1 MGKILLKSVLMQ
13 NAGESPARKDVLIDG
28 NVFSKIVD
36 ASTPEMANGAE
47 IIDSKNLALVP
58 AFYNGHTHAAMSLL
72 RGYADDMELSK
83 WLNEYIWPFEA
94 KLTDRDI
101 EIGSRLAVLEMIK
114 SGTVFFSDMYWHR
127 EQTMK
132 VVEEMGIRA
141 SIGVTISDVL
151 VSPEGLKANFDF
163 LAKHTG
169 ESERVKLAVMPH
181 SIYIVSEQ
189 YLRRSMEMAEKED
202 YPLHI
207 HLSETEKEIR
217 DCLEQHGCTP
227 VEYLQRIGC
236 LNSRVQA
243 AHCVHFSE
251 KDMEIFAQSGAS
263 AILNPNSNL
272 KLSSGIP
279 SIVKMMDRRIPLGLG
294 TDGDSSNNNLDMH
307 EEMKLAALLAKV
319 QGGAETLP
327 ASEALKMATVNV
339 AQVNGIDAGV
349 IAEGKLADGI
359 LVRLNNER
367 MVPCFDLISNWVY
380 SADSRCIDS
389 VLCNGKFVMHGGH
402 VDGEEDILK
411 EASACAARLAGKQ
424 NVYPF

>member
-13 NAGESPARKDVLIDG
+13 NAGEPPARKDVLIDG

-36 ASTPEMANGAE
+36 VSTPEMANGAE
-47 IIDSKNLALVP
+47 IIDCKNLALVP

-127 EQTMK
+127 ELTMK

-141 SIGVTISDVL
+141 SIGVTISDML

-169 ESERVKLAVMPH
+169 ESERIKLAVMPH

-189 YLRRSMEMAEKED
+189 YLRRSMEMAEKEN

-207 HLSETEKEIR
+207 HLSETEKEVR

-327 ASEALKMATVNV
+327 APEALKMASANV
-339 AQVNGIDAGV
+339 AQVNGINAGV

-359 LVRLNNER
+359 LVRLDNER

-389 VLCNGKFVMHGGH
+389 VLCNGKFVMRGGH
-402 VDGEEDILK
+402 VDGEEDIVR
-411 EASACAARLAGKQ
+411 EAGECALRLAGR
-424 NVYPF
+424 

>member
-47 IIDSKNLALVP
+47 IIDCKNFALVP

-189 YLRRSMEMAEKED
+189 YLRRSMEMAEKEN

-279 SIVKMMDRRIPLGLG
+279 SIAKMMDRRIPLGLG

-307 EEMKLAALLAKV
+307 EEMKLIALLAKV

-327 ASEALKMATVNV
+327 ASEALKMASVNV
-339 AQVNGIDAGV
+339 ARVNGIDAGI

-359 LVRLNNER
+359 LVRLDNER

-380 SADSRCIDS
+380 SADSRAIDS
-389 VLCNGKFVMHGGH
+389 VLCNGKFVMLGGH
-402 VDGEEDILK
+402 VDGEEDIVR
-411 EASACAARLAGKQ
+411 EAGECALRLAENK
-424 NVYPF
+424 

>member
-36 ASTPEMANGAE
+36 VSTPEMASGAE
-47 IIDSKNLALVP
+47 IIDCKNLALVP

-163 LAKHTG
+163 LARHTG

-189 YLRRSMEMAEKED
+189 YLRRSMEMAEKEN

-207 HLSETEKEIR
+207 HLSETEKEVR

-227 VEYLQRIGC
+227 VEYLQRLGC

-279 SIVKMMDRRIPLGLG
+279 SIVNMMEHRIPLGLG

-327 ASEALKMATVNV
+327 APEALKMASVNV
-339 AQVNGIDAGV
+339 AQVNGINAGV

-359 LVRLNNER
+359 LVRLDNER

-380 SADSRCIDS
+380 SADSRAIDS
-389 VLCNGKFVMHGGH
+389 VLCNGRFVMRGGH
-402 VDGEEDILK
+402 VDGEEDIVR
-411 EASACAARLAGKQ
+411 EAGECARHLAENK
-424 NVYPF
+424 

>member
-36 ASTPEMANGAE
+36 ASTPEMSNGAE
-47 IIDSKNLALVP
+47 IIDCKNLALVP

-163 LAKHTG
+163 LTRHTG

-189 YLRRSMEMAEKED
+189 YLQRSMEMAEKEN

-207 HLSETEKEIR
+207 HLSETEKEVR

-227 VEYLQRIGC
+227 VEYLQRLGC

-319 QGGAETLP
+319 QGGAEMLP
-327 ASEALKMATVNV
+327 APEALKMASANV

-359 LVRLNNER
+359 LVRLDNER

-380 SADSRCIDS
+380 SADSRAIDS
-389 VLCNGKFVMHGGH
+389 VLCNGRFVMRGGH
-402 VDGEEDILK
+402 VDGEEDIVR
-411 EASACAARLAGKQ
+411 EAGECALHLAENK
-424 NVYPF
+424 

>member
-13 NAGESPARKDVLIDG
+13 NAGESPARKDVMIDG
-28 NVFSKIVD
+28 NIFSKIIDV
-36 ASTPEMANGAE
+36 STPEMAAGAE
-47 IIDSKNLALVP
+47 IIDCRNFALMP

-94 KLTDRDI
+94 KLSDRDI

-169 ESERVKLAVMPH
+169 ESERVKLSVMPH
-181 SIYIVSEQ
+181 SIYIVSEE
-189 YLRRSMEMAEKED
+189 YLRRCMEMAEKEN

-207 HLSETEKEIR
+207 HLSETEKEVR
-217 DCLEQHGCTP
+217 DCIEQHGCTP
-227 VEYLQRIGC
+227 VEYLQRLGC

-279 SIVKMMDRRIPLGLG
+279 SIVKMMEHRIPLALG

-327 ASEALKMATVNV
+327 APEALKMATVNV

-359 LVRLNNER
+359 LVRLDNER

-380 SADSRCIDS
+380 SADSRAIDS
-389 VLCNGKFVMHGGH
+389 VICNGRFVMRSGH
-402 VDGEEDILK
+402 VDGEEDIVR
-411 EASACAARLAGKQ
+411 EAGECALRLAGR
-424 NVYPF
+424 

>member
-47 IIDSKNLALVP
+47 IIDCKNLALVP

-94 KLTDRDI
+94 KLTDREI

-189 YLRRSMEMAEKED
+189 YLRRSMEMAEKEN

-207 HLSETEKEIR
+207 HLSETEKEVR

-227 VEYLQRIGC
+227 VEYLQRLGC

-339 AQVNGIDAGV
+339 ARVNGIDAGV

-359 LVRLNNER
+359 LVRLDNER

-380 SADSRCIDS
+380 SADSRAIDS
-389 VLCNGKFVMHGGH
+389 VLCNGRFVMRGGH
-402 VDGEEDILK
+402 VDGEEDIVR
-411 EASACAARLAGKQ
+411 EAGECALHLAENK
-424 NVYPF
+424 

>member
-13 NAGESPARKDVLIDG
+13 NAGESPARKNVLIDG

-36 ASTPEMANGAE
+36 VSTPEMANGAE
-47 IIDSKNLALVP
+47 IIDCKNLALVP

-189 YLRRSMEMAEKED
+189 YLRRSMEMAEKEN

-207 HLSETEKEIR
+207 HLSETEKEVR

-227 VEYLQRIGC
+227 VEYLQRLGC

-307 EEMKLAALLAKV
+307 EEMKLIALLAKV

-327 ASEALKMATVNV
+327 ASEALKMASVNV
-339 AQVNGIDAGV
+339 ARINGINAGI

-359 LVRLNNER
+359 LVRLDNER

-380 SADSRCIDS
+380 SADSRSIDS
-389 VLCNGKFVMHGGH
+389 VLCNGRFVMRGGH
-402 VDGEEDILK
+402 VDGEEDIVR
-411 EASACAARLAGKQ
+411 EAGECALRLAGK
-424 NVYPF
+424 

>member
-13 NAGESPARKDVLIDG
+13 NAGEPPARKDVLIDG

-36 ASTPEMANGAE
+36 ASTPEMADGAE
-47 IIDSKNLALVP
+47 IIDCKNLALVP

-189 YLRRSMEMAEKED
+189 YLRRSMEMAEKEN

-207 HLSETEKEIR
+207 HLSETEKEVR
-217 DCLEQHGCTP
+217 DCVEQHGCTP

-236 LNSRVQA
+236 LDSRVQA

-251 KDMEIFAQSGAS
+251 KDMDIFAQSGAA

-279 SIVKMMDRRIPLGLG
+279 SIVKMMEYRIPLGLG

-327 ASEALKMATVNV
+327 ASEALKMASVNV

-359 LVRLNNER
+359 LVRLDNER

-380 SADSRCIDS
+380 SADSRAIDS
-389 VLCNGKFVMHGGH
+389 VLCNGRFVMRGGH
-402 VDGEEDILK
+402 VDGEEDIVR
-411 EASACAARLAGKQ
+411 EAGECALRLAGR
-424 NVYPF
+424 

>member
-13 NAGESPARKDVLIDG
+13 NAGELPARKDVLIDG

-36 ASTPEMANGAE
+36 VSTPEMSNGAE
-47 IIDSKNLALVP
+47 IIDCKNFALVP

-83 WLNEYIWPFEA
+83 WLNQYIWPLEA
-94 KLTDRDI
+94 KLTAKDI

-114 SGTVFFSDMYWHR
+114 SGTVFFADMYWHR

-163 LAKHTG
+163 LARHTG

-181 SIYIVSEQ
+181 SIYIVSEE
-189 YLRRSMEMAEKED
+189 YLRRSMEMAEKEN

-207 HLSETEKEIR
+207 HLSETEKEVR
-217 DCLEQHGCTP
+217 DCIEQHGCTP

-327 ASEALKMATVNV
+327 APEALKMASTNV
-339 AQVNGIDAGV
+339 AQVNGINAGV

-359 LVRLNNER
+359 LVRLDNER

-389 VLCNGKFVMHGGH
+389 VLCNGKFVMRGGH
-402 VDGEEDILK
+402 VDGEEDIVR
-411 EASACAARLAGKQ
+411 EAGECALRLAGR
-424 NVYPF
+424 

>member
-13 NAGESPARKDVLIDG
+13 NAGELPARKDVLIDG

-36 ASTPEMANGAE
+36 VSTPEMADGAE
-47 IIDSKNLALVP
+47 IIDCKNFALVP

-72 RGYADDMELSK
+72 RGYADDMELSR

-94 KLTDRDI
+94 KLTDSDI

-181 SIYIVSEQ
+181 SIYIVSEE
-189 YLRRSMEMAEKED
+189 YLRRSMEMAEKEN

-207 HLSETEKEIR
+207 HLSETEKEVR
-217 DCLEQHGCTP
+217 DCVEQHGCTP
-227 VEYLQRIGC
+227 VEYLQRLGC

-279 SIVKMMDRRIPLGLG
+279 SIVKMMDWRIPLGLG

-327 ASEALKMATVNV
+327 ASEALKMASVNV
-339 AQVNGIDAGV
+339 AQVNGINAGV

-359 LVRLNNER
+359 LVRLDNER

-380 SADSRCIDS
+380 SADSRSIDS
-389 VLCNGKFVMHGGH
+389 VLCNGRFVMRGGH
-402 VDGEEDILK
+402 VDGEEDIVR
-411 EASACAARLAGKQ
+411 EAGECALRLAE
-424 NVYPF
+424 NN

>member
-36 ASTPEMANGAE
+36 VSTPEMANGAE
-47 IIDSKNLALVP
+47 IIDCKNLALVP

-189 YLRRSMEMAEKED
+189 YLRRSMEMAEKEN

-207 HLSETEKEIR
+207 HLSETEKEVR

-227 VEYLQRIGC
+227 VEYLQRLGC

-251 KDMEIFAQSGAS
+251 KDMDVFAQSGAS

-307 EEMKLAALLAKV
+307 EEMKLIALLAKV

-327 ASEALKMATVNV
+327 ASEALKMASVNV
-339 AQVNGIDAGV
+339 ARVNGIDAGI

-359 LVRLNNER
+359 LVRLDNER

-380 SADSRCIDS
+380 SADSRSIDS
-389 VLCNGKFVMHGGH
+389 VLCNGRFIMRGGH
-402 VDGEEDILK
+402 VDGEEDIVR
-411 EASACAARLAGKQ
+411 EAGECALRLAENK
-424 NVYPF
+424 

>member
-13 NAGESPARKDVLIDG
+13 NAGELPARKDVLIDG

-47 IIDSKNLALVP
+47 IIDCKNFALVP

-189 YLRRSMEMAEKED
+189 YLRRSMEMAEKEN

-279 SIVKMMDRRIPLGLG
+279 SIAKMMDRRIPLGLG

-307 EEMKLAALLAKV
+307 EEMKLIALLAKV

-327 ASEALKMATVNV
+327 ASEALKMASVNV
-339 AQVNGIDAGV
+339 ARVNGIDAGI

-359 LVRLNNER
+359 LVRLDNER

-380 SADSRCIDS
+380 SADSRAIDS
-389 VLCNGKFVMHGGH
+389 VLCNGKFVMLGGH
-402 VDGEEDILK
+402 VDGEEDIVR
-411 EASACAARLAGKQ
+411 EAGECALRLAENK
-424 NVYPF
+424 

>member
-36 ASTPEMANGAE
+36 VSTPEMANGAE
-47 IIDSKNLALVP
+47 IIDCKNLALVP

-163 LAKHTG
+163 LARHTG

-189 YLRRSMEMAEKED
+189 YLRRSMEMAEKEN

-207 HLSETEKEIR
+207 HLSETEKEVR

-227 VEYLQRIGC
+227 VEYLQRLGC

-251 KDMEIFAQSGAS
+251 KDMDVFAQSGAS

-327 ASEALKMATVNV
+327 ASEALKMASVNV

-359 LVRLNNER
+359 LVRLDNER

-389 VLCNGKFVMHGGH
+389 VLCNGRFVMRGGH
-402 VDGEEDILK
+402 VDGEEDIVR
-411 EASACAARLAGKQ
+411 EAGKCALHLAE
-424 NVYPF
+424 NK

>member
-28 NVFSKIVD
+28 NIFSRIVD
-36 ASTPEMANGAE
+36 ISTPEMSNGAE
-47 IIDSKNLALVP
+47 VIDCRNFALMP

-83 WLNEYIWPFEA
+83 WLNDYIWPFEA
-94 KLTDRDI
+94 KLTDKDI

-151 VSPEGLKANFDF
+151 VSPEGLKENFEF

-181 SIYIVSEQ
+181 SIYIVSGE
-189 YLRRSMEMAEKED
+189 YLRRSMEMAEKEN

-207 HLSETEKEIR
+207 HLSETEKEVR
-217 DCLEQHGCTP
+217 DCIDQHGCTP
-227 VEYLQRIGC
+227 VEYLQRLGC

-251 KDMEIFAQSGAS
+251 KDFEIFAQSGAS

-279 SIVKMMDRRIPLGLG
+279 SIVKMMEHKIPLALG

-327 ASEALKMATVNV
+327 ALDALKMATVNV
-339 AQVNGIDAGV
+339 AQVNGINAGV
-349 IAEGKLADGI
+349 IAESKLADGI
-359 LVRLNNER
+359 LVRLDNER

-380 SADSRCIDS
+380 SADSRAIDS
-389 VLCNGKFVMHGGH
+389 VICNGRFVMRGGH
-402 VDGEEDILK
+402 VDGEDDIVH
-411 EASACAARLAGKQ
+411 EAGECALRLAGK
-424 NVYPF
+424 

>member
-13 NAGESPARKDVLIDG
+13 NAGESPARKNVLIDG

-36 ASTPEMANGAE
+36 VSTPEMANGAE
-47 IIDSKNLALVP
+47 IIDCKNLALVP

-207 HLSETEKEIR
+207 HLSETEKEVR

-227 VEYLQRIGC
+227 VEYLQRLGC

-307 EEMKLAALLAKV
+307 EEMKLIALLAKV

-327 ASEALKMATVNV
+327 ASEALKMASVNV
-339 AQVNGIDAGV
+339 ARINGINAGI
-349 IAEGKLADGI
+349 IAEGKPADGI
-359 LVRLNNER
+359 LVRLDNER

-380 SADSRCIDS
+380 SADSRAIDS
-389 VLCNGKFVMHGGH
+389 VLCNGRFVMRGGH
-402 VDGEEDILK
+402 VDGEEDIVR
-411 EASACAARLAGKQ
+411 EAGECALHLAENK
-424 NVYPF
+424 

>member
-13 NAGESPARKDVLIDG
+13 NAGEPPARKDVLIDG

-36 ASTPEMANGAE
+36 VSTPEMSNGAE
-47 IIDSKNLALVP
+47 IIDCKNFALVP

-151 VSPEGLKANFDF
+151 VSPEGLKTNFVF

-189 YLRRSMEMAEKED
+189 YLRRSMEMAEKEN

-207 HLSETEKEIR
+207 HLSETEKEVR
-217 DCLEQHGCTP
+217 DCIEQHGCTP

-307 EEMKLAALLAKV
+307 EEMKLVALLAKV

-327 ASEALKMATVNV
+327 ASEALKMASANV

-359 LVRLNNER
+359 LVRLDNER
-367 MVPCFDLISNWVY
+367 MVPCFDLVSNWVY
-380 SADSRCIDS
+380 SADSRAIDS
-389 VLCNGKFVMHGGH
+389 VLCNGRFVMRGGH
-402 VDGEEDILK
+402 VDGEEDIVR
-411 EASACAARLAGKQ
+411 EAGECALRLAGR
-424 NVYPF
+424 

>member
-47 IIDSKNLALVP
+47 IIDCKNFALVP

-189 YLRRSMEMAEKED
+189 YLRRSMEMAEKEN

-251 KDMEIFAQSGAS
+251 KDMDVFAQSGAS

-279 SIVKMMDRRIPLGLG
+279 SIAKMMDRRIPLGLG

-307 EEMKLAALLAKV
+307 EEMKLIALLAKV

-327 ASEALKMATVNV
+327 ASEALKMASVNV
-339 AQVNGIDAGV
+339 ARVNGIDAGI

-359 LVRLNNER
+359 LVRLDNER

-380 SADSRCIDS
+380 SADSRAIDS
-389 VLCNGKFVMHGGH
+389 VLCNGKFVMLGGH
-402 VDGEEDILK
+402 VDGEEDIVR
-411 EASACAARLAGKQ
+411 EAGECALRLAENK
-424 NVYPF
+424 